1 MKSIKGIF
9 IVLFVLFALSG
20 GIGLSL
26 LFKSGSDV
34 TLFYI
39 AYGVLSVFC
48 VSSLY
53 FLLQFL
59 IFKRINVLIA
69 HSRNVARGDF
79 TKVAGNIHDDEIGVL
94 QRVFNIMID
103 ELETSHKMMDV
114 NSIEL
119 QAMRESTQRIIDTIS
134 QGVVSTNEQGVIVS
148 VNSYAETLLKG
159 ESYSLVGEKKMFDFF
174 ILKDGII
181 EDCDGDIS
189 NFQEYIVAHERCT
202 RPIKSQIKL
211 TDGSKIPVEI
221 SYQHLDDDQYS
232 ESQHLFIF
240 RDVSAEEEAKRESNL
255 AQNVFSH
262 AGDAI
267 VITDKKYKIVNINKA
282 YEEMTGFD
290 REEIL
295 EKNPSIVQSGQHNA
309 GFYFALWNSVLT
321 KGYWSGELWDT
332 RKNGEVYPRN
342 LTISAIKNSRGK
354 TTNYIGVS
362 KDISTQK
369 QLEKKLEDMAF
380 FDQLTGLSN
389 RALLLDKVAAAI
401 HQSHQHQ
408 RFFALLFLDLD
419 RFKAVNDTLG
429 HDAGDVL
436 LKQVSER
443 IITCLEEED
452 TAARLGGDEFVVLL
466 NEVTN
471 SNDVQQT
478 AQSIVDILGMPFSI
492 KNNTIEIGVSI
503 GVVIYP
509 VDGIAQEELF
519 KKADIAMYNAKESG
533 RGIVKFFAEKMN
545 SEVERK
551 QEIEKA
557 LKIALSNKEFELYY
571 QPKIDIEQRHIYGF
585 EALIRWT
592 STTIGSVPPDQFI
605 PLAEEIGLIED
616 IGEWVIQEACV
627 GAHRLRALFP
637 DCSVSINLSPRQI
650 DSRNFL
656 ECVEN
661 IIRLTKIPVEAIE
674 FEITETAL
682 IKDFELT
689 QLVVSQLRKMGCTV
703 SLDDF
708 GTGFSSLSYL
718 NSLDIDILKIDKSFI
733 DHIPNPNDES
743 SGAMVQA
750 MVYIAEKLNL
760 LVVAEGVETKEQ
772 LDALKLYGCGYGQGY
787 LWSKALSLQD
797 IEDGALSD
805 LF

>member
-9 IVLFVLFALSG
+9 ILLFLLFAFGG

-26 LFKSGSDV
+26 LFKSGSDA

-39 AYGVLSVFC
+39 AYIVLSIFC
-48 VSSLY
+48 GSGLY
-53 FLLQFL
+53 FLLKII
-59 IFKRINVLIA
+59 IFKRIDALVVL
-69 HSRNVARGDF
+69 SRDVATGNF
-79 TKVAGNIHDDEIGVL
+79 TKVPGEIKNDEIGLL
-94 QRVFNIMID
+94 QRVYNIMID
-103 ELETSHKMMDV
+103 ELESSQKMMAT
-114 NSIEL
+114 NSLEL
-119 QAMRESTQRIIDTIS
+119 QTMRESNQRIIDTIS

-148 VNSYAETLLKG
+148 VNSYAEILLKG
-159 ESYSLVGEKKMFDFF
+159 DSYTLVGEKNIFDFF
-174 ILKDGII
+174 ILKDGVVV
-181 EDCDGDIS
+181 DCGADIR
-189 NFQEYIVAHERCT
+189 NFKEYVAVHQRCT
-202 RPIKSQIKL
+202 MPMEYQIKL
-211 TDGSKIPVEI
+211 ADGSRIPVEI

-232 ESQHLFIF
+232 EGHHLFIIK
-240 RDVSAEEEAKRESNL
+240 DVSAEEDAKRENSL

-267 VITDKKYKIVNINKA
+267 VITDEKSKILSFNKA
-282 YEEMTGFD
+282 YEEMTGFSRD
-290 REEIL
+290 EII
-295 EKNPSIVQSGQHNA
+295 EINPSIVKSSQHDA
-309 GFYFALWNSVLT
+309 AFYFAMWNAVFTQGL
-321 KGYWSGELWDT
+321 WSGELWDS
-332 RKNGEVYPRN
+332 RKNGEIYPRN
-342 LTISAIKNSRGK
+342 ITISAIKNSRGK
-354 TTNYIGVS
+354 TTNYIGIS
-362 KDISTQK
+362 KDISIQK
-369 QLEKKLEDMAF
+369 KLEKKLEDMAF

-389 RALLLDKVAAAI
+389 RSLLLDKVETAI

-419 RFKAVNDTLG
+419 RFKGVNDTLG
-429 HDAGDVL
+429 HDVGDIL

-443 IITCLEEED
+443 ITSCLEEED

-471 SNDVQQT
+471 ANDVQVT

-492 KNNTIEIGVSI
+492 RSNTIEIGVSI

-509 VDGIAQEELF
+509 VDGTGQEELF

-545 SEVERK
+545 SEVKRK

-557 LKIALSNKEFELYY
+557 LKVALSNKEFELYY
-571 QPKIDIEQRHIYGF
+571 QPKIDIEKQSIYGF

-592 STTIGSVPPDQFI
+592 SKTIGSVPPDQFI

-616 IGEWVIQEACV
+616 IGEWVMHEACK
-627 GAHRLRALFP
+627 GAHRLRTIFP
-637 DCSVSINLSPRQI
+637 ECSVSINLSPRQI
-650 DSRNFL
+650 DSRHFL
-656 ECVEN
+656 QTVEN
-661 IIRLTKIPVEAIE
+661 IIRSTQIPIEAIE

-689 QLVVSQLRKMGCTV
+689 QIVVSQLRNMGCTV

-708 GTGFSSLSYL
+708 GTGYSSLSYL
-718 NSLDIDILKIDKSFI
+718 NSLNIDILKIDKSFI
-733 DHIPNPNDES
+733 DHVPDPKDAS

-760 LVVAEGVETKEQ
+760 KVVAEGVETEEQ
-772 LDALKLYGCGYGQGY
+772 LTALKIYGCGYGQGY
-787 LWSKALSLQD
+787 LWSKPLPLSD
-797 IEDGALSD
+797 IEGGALAD